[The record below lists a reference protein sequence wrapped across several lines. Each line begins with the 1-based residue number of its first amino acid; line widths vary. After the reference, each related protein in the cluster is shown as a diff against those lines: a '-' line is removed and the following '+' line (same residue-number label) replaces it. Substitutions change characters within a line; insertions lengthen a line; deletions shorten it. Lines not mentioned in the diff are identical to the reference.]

1 MAYELPS
8 TYELKTLELIT
19 HENKVISLAQV
30 YLSIKVVEDIYSN
43 FVHGSITIEDANDLH
58 QNAPIIGEELIRLVY
73 TTDKNSPVIERL
85 FRVFRL
91 ETSDDDSRER
101 LSHTMHFTSVE
112 AFDNANTTIS
122 KSYKNK
128 SLSFIVSDAY
138 KSLNTKKKLE
148 ISNFSGMY
156 HIISP
161 NWNPF
166 QLINYVTSIA
176 QPKQYSN
183 SLALFY
189 EDATGFKVTNIQDLL
204 SKESLGKWTSTNT
217 ELNLNREDSKDELY
231 PSNNIIS
238 YRILKNSTDT
248 LKAMHEGLY
257 SNAVIAYDNLSKS
270 VKTYVY
276 DYKKNFKDSVHLS
289 GYRLNS
295 DNFQYNSPN
304 QRITVIPT
312 TTFRYDSSYF
322 KNKVGAVNVS
332 ERRELIIP
340 SRTSLLSQISAKQI
354 ELEVVGNSSLVA
366 GSVIDIE
373 LVNNTALD
381 SMKNKRHRYNAKKV
395 LITRVVNIFT
405 KKQHKMKLIVA
416 DDSYPDELTATYEF
430 KEIAGN
436 A

>member
-19 HENKVISLAQV
+19 HENKVISLVQV
-30 YLSIKVVEDIYSN
+30 FTNIKIVEDIYSN
-43 FVHGSITIEDANDLH
+43 FIHGAIVIEDANDLH
-58 QNAPIIGEELIRLVY
+58 QNAPIIGEEMLRIVY
-73 TTDKNSPVIERL
+73 STDKNSPVIERL
-85 FRVFRL
+85 FRIFRL
-91 ETSDDDSRER
+91 ETSNDDSRER
-101 LSHTMHFTSVE
+101 LSHTMHFVSVE
-112 AFDNANTTIS
+112 AFDNANSTIS

-128 SLSFIVSDAY
+128 SLSFIVTDAY

-148 ISNFSGMY
+148 ISNFSGLY

-176 QPKQYSN
+176 QPKQYKN

-189 EDATGFKVTNIQDLL
+189 EDANGFKVSNIQDLL
-204 SKESLGKWTSTNT
+204 SKESLGKWVSTNT
-217 ELNLNREDSKDELY
+217 ELNLNKEDTTDELN
-231 PSNNIIS
+231 PSYNIVS

-257 SNAVIAYDNLSKS
+257 SNAVLAYDNLSKTA
-270 VKTYVY
+270 KTFVY
-276 DYKKNFKDSVHLS
+276 DYKKNFNDTVHLS

-295 DNFQYNSPN
+295 DNFQYNNPN
-304 QRITVIPT
+304 QRLTVIPT
-312 TTFRYDSSYF
+312 TTFRYDSNYV
-322 KNKVGAVNVS
+322 KGKLGAVNLS
-332 ERRELIIP
+332 EKREMIIP

-354 ELEVVGNSSLVA
+354 ELTVLGNSNLVA

-395 LITRVVNIFT
+395 LVTRVVNIFT